1 MLILFLTETYE
12 INISHVRMLK
22 TTTATRPRTFAT
34 ESVDCSRLQT
44 RRISQF
50 PKQNDRCMVPATGVL
65 DLHRTPAVWL
75 DLNTVV

>member
-44 RRISQF
+44 RRISEF
-50 PKQNDRCMVPATGVL
+50 PYKTTVAWYQRQVYWTFIVHL
-65 DLHRTPAVWL
+65 LY
-75 DLNTVV
+75 TVV